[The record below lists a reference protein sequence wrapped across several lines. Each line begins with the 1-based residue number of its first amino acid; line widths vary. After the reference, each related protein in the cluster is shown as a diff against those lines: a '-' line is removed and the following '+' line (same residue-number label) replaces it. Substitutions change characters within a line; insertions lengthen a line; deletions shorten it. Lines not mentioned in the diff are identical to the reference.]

1 MSVLPKGDGPMTYK
15 PPHGTFDMLFA
26 SPKNHARMAKENRD
40 YRDSYNRGRGFAD
53 GQRSR
58 KKK

>member
-1 MSVLPKGDGPMTYK
+1 MAYK
-15 PPHGTFDMLFA
+15 PPNGTFDMLFA
-26 SPKNHARMAKENRD
+26 SPKNHARMAKENCD
-40 YRDSYNRGRGFAD
+40 YRDNYNRGRGFGD